1 VLKQQ
6 TPTDNDTAHNRMA
19 QPKIPLILRTLT
31 QISHFNDPFRSTV
44 CLVVNIKKL
53 LQVKSLETQA
63 KDSEKLPKWV
73 IKSIAALLGGFAL
86 LWYFRGVISSLRP
99 LLIILLVSLFLSF
112 ALEPAVNRLEKLGL
126 KRGIGTALTFLVCVA
141 ALGGF
146 GFQVGSLLADQVTEF
161 NNNIPTYLADIDEFL
176 DNNFGIEN
184 ATSDLQEKYDSG
196 ALAQWLGDFADD
208 LARFG
213 TTVANV
219 LFQLFTI
226 ALFSFY
232 LVAEGPKVRRLVCSF
247 LAPRRQG
254 QILEI
259 WDLAVS
265 KTGGYILSRSVLAV
279 LSGAI
284 HWLIFEIIGLPSAL
298 ALALWVGVISQFVP
312 VVGTYIAGVLPLVVG
327 LLGEPVDGLWV
338 LVTIAVYQQIENY
351 LISPRITSHT
361 MQIHPAVA
369 FGSVIAGSAILG
381 VVGALLALP
390 AAATIQSVIGS
401 VARRHEVS
409 EELLTTKTQRE
420 GSLNRNKLEDAPPEQ
435 KNDD

>member
-1 VLKQQ
+1 
-6 TPTDNDTAHNRMA
+6 MA
-19 QPKIPLILRTLT
+19 QPKIPLIKITLPQT
-31 QISHFNDPFRSTV
+31 SHFSDSFRSTV
-44 CLVVNIKKL
+44 GIVVNIKKQP
-53 LQVKSLETQA
+53 QVKPLENQV
-63 KDSEKLPKWV
+63 KDSERLPKWV
-73 IKSIAALLGGFAL
+73 IKALAALLGGFAL
-86 LWYFRGVISSLRP
+86 LWYSRGVISALRP

-126 KRGIGTALTFLVCVA
+126 KRGVGTALTFLICFA

-161 NNNIPTYLADIDEFL
+161 NNNIPTYLSDIDEFL
-176 DNNFGIEN
+176 DDNFGIEN

-196 ALAQWLGDFADD
+196 ALAKWLGDLADD

-232 LVAEGPKVRRLVCSF
+232 LVAEGPKVRKLVCSF

-254 QILEI
+254 QVLEI

-312 VVGTYIAGVLPLVVG
+312 VVGTYIAGVLPLIVG

-338 LVTIAVYQQIENY
+338 LITIAVYQQIENY
-351 LISPRITSHT
+351 LISPRITAHT

-369 FGSVIAGSAILG
+369 FASVIAGSAILG

-390 AAATIQSVIGS
+390 AAATIQSVISS

-409 EELLTTKTQRE
+409 EELLATKTQRE
-420 GSLNRNKLEDAPPEQ
+420 GSLKRNTPEDINPEQ
-435 KNDD
+435 KNTD

>member
-1 VLKQQ
+1 MLKQQ
-6 TPTDNDTAHNRMA
+6 TPTDNDTAHNHMA
-19 QPKIPLILRTLT
+19 QPKIPLIMRTLP
-31 QISHFNDPFRSTV
+31 QISHFKDSFRSTV
-44 CLVVNIKKL
+44 CLVVNTKKL
-53 LQVKSLETQA
+53 LQVKSLENQA

-73 IKSIAALLGGFAL
+73 IKSIATLLGGFAL
-86 LWYFRGVISSLRP
+86 LWYFRGIISALRP

-176 DNNFGIEN
+176 DDNFGIEN

-213 TTVANV
+213 STVANV

-232 LVAEGPKVRRLVCSF
+232 LVAEGPKVRKLVCSF

-254 QILEI
+254 QILEV

-338 LVTIAVYQQIENY
+338 LITIAVYQQIENY

-420 GSLNRNKLEDAPPEQ
+420 GSLNRNKLEDIPPEQ
-435 KNDD
+435 KTDD

>member
-1 VLKQQ
+1 LE
-6 TPTDNDTAHNRMA
+6 N
-19 QPKIPLILRTLT
+19 
-31 QISHFNDPFRSTV
+31 
-44 CLVVNIKKL
+44 
-53 LQVKSLETQA
+53 QVKTN
-63 KDSEKLPKWV
+63 EKLPKWV
-73 IKSIAALLGGFAL
+73 IKSIGALLGGFIL
-86 LWYFRGVISSLRP
+86 LWYLRGVVSALRP

-112 ALEPAVNRLEKLGL
+112 ALEPAVNRLEKLGVR
-126 KRGIGTALTFLVCVA
+126 RGLGTAITFLVCFA
-141 ALGGF
+141 AIGGF

-161 NNNIPTYLADIDEFL
+161 NNNIPTYLSDIDDFL
-176 DNNFGIEN
+176 DDNFGIEN
-184 ATSDLQEKYDSG
+184 ATSDLQAKYDSG
-196 ALAQWLGDFADD
+196 ALAKWLGDVADD

-219 LFQLFTI
+219 LFQLFTV

-232 LVAEGPKVRRLVCSF
+232 LVAEGPKVRKLVCSF
-247 LAPRRQG
+247 LAPKRQG
-254 QILEI
+254 QILEV

-284 HWLIFEIIGLPSAL
+284 HWVVFEIIGLPSSL

-312 VVGTYIAGVLPLVVG
+312 VVGTYIAGVLPLIVG

-338 LVTIAVYQQIENY
+338 IVTIAIYQQIENY

-390 AAATIQSVIGS
+390 AAATIQSVIAS
-401 VARRHEVS
+401 VAQRHEVS
-409 EELLTTKTQRE
+409 EELLSTKTERE
-420 GSLNRNKLEDAPPEQ
+420 GSLNRNKTAETPSEEIT
-435 KNDD
+435 DDN

>member
-1 VLKQQ
+1 MKNQEK
-6 TPTDNDTAHNRMA
+6 DNE
-19 QPKIPLILRTLT
+19 KI
-31 QISHFNDPFRSTV
+31 
-44 CLVVNIKKL
+44 
-53 LQVKSLETQA
+53 
-63 KDSEKLPKWV
+63 PKWV
-73 IKSIAALLGGFAL
+73 VKSIGALLGGFVL
-86 LWYFRGVISSLRP
+86 LWYLRGVVSALRP

-112 ALEPAVNRLEKLGL
+112 ALEPAVNRLEKLGI
-126 KRGIGTALTFLVCVA
+126 KRGLGTAISFLVCFA
-141 ALGGF
+141 AIGGF

-161 NNNIPTYLADIDEFL
+161 NNNIPTYLSDIDEFL
-176 DNNFGIEN
+176 DDNFGIEN

-196 ALAQWLGDFADD
+196 ALAQWLGDVADD

-232 LVAEGPKVRRLVCSF
+232 LVAEGPKVRKLVCSF
-247 LAPRRQG
+247 LAPKRQG
-254 QILEI
+254 QILEV

-279 LSGAI
+279 LSAAI
-284 HWLIFEIIGLPSAL
+284 HWLIFEIIGLPSSL

-312 VVGTYIAGVLPLVVG
+312 VVGTYIAGVLPLIVG

-338 LVTIAVYQQIENY
+338 IVTIVIYQQIENY

-390 AAATIQSVIGS
+390 AAATIQSVIAS
-401 VARRHEVS
+401 VAQRHEVS
-409 EELLTTKTQRE
+409 EELLATKTERE
-420 GSLNRNKLEDAPPEQ
+420 GSLNRNKIVEISDDETED
-435 KNDD
+435 D

>member
-1 VLKQQ
+1 MKNQEK
-6 TPTDNDTAHNRMA
+6 DN
-19 QPKIPLILRTLT
+19 
-31 QISHFNDPFRSTV
+31 
-44 CLVVNIKKL
+44 
-53 LQVKSLETQA
+53 
-63 KDSEKLPKWV
+63 EKLPKWV
-73 IKSIAALLGGFAL
+73 IKSIGALLGGFVL
-86 LWYFRGVISSLRP
+86 LWYLRGVVSALRP

-112 ALEPAVNRLEKLGL
+112 ALEPAVNRLEKLGI
-126 KRGIGTALTFLVCVA
+126 KRGLGTAISFLVCFA
-141 ALGGF
+141 AIGGF

-161 NNNIPTYLADIDEFL
+161 NNNIPTYLSDIDEFL
-176 DNNFGIEN
+176 DDNFGIEN

-196 ALAQWLGDFADD
+196 ALAQWLGDVADD

-232 LVAEGPKVRRLVCSF
+232 LVAEGPKVRKLVCSF
-247 LAPRRQG
+247 LAPKRQG
-254 QILEI
+254 QILEV

-279 LSGAI
+279 LSAAV
-284 HWLIFEIIGLPSAL
+284 HWLIFEIIGLPSSL

-312 VVGTYIAGVLPLVVG
+312 VVGTYIAGVLPLIVG

-338 LVTIAVYQQIENY
+338 IVTIVIYQQIENY

-390 AAATIQSVIGS
+390 AAATIQSVIAS
-401 VARRHEVS
+401 VAQRHEVS
-409 EELLTTKTQRE
+409 EELLATKTERE
-420 GSLNRNKLEDAPPEQ
+420 GSLNRNKVVEISDDETED
-435 KNDD
+435 D